1 MLTPRFSFFKTAR
14 KFFSRKFEG
23 EDEIPEIG
31 EGVETEADKSVG
43 DPELTTPKKV
53 GIAPK
58 PPMLE
63 GQDDFHQAG
72 PYVPPPSPEISH
84 DEFGFRDEHTP
95 YRFEPDTDMVVCIT
109 KAFLYEIHPLE
120 NGTSVKKHPLK
131 NPDNPDLPLTIQV
144 TDNCLVYSEYETDN
158 HGRVIDA
165 DQDGIFYA
173 LKLEDAGE
181 DGGQVDIPPSTHFEL
196 PNGEGGA
203 GAEGK
208 YKIPLFWIVDR
219 KLYRTQWDNEV
230 EDPRT
235 TLLRGSLEGHRGPL
249 WWVSG
254 YNALAN
260 LGGGA
265 KVYAQYNIG
274 SDQKQLRSLKEKG
287 QTEDSTNKVSGRA
300 QIQVEEA
307 ANGNEI
313 DIYGNRYN
321 KHWKIGD
328 KGVAIVED
336 GLVRCFQNLSCVN
349 VSTVTLTTA
358 QVYTSTTSVVS
369 CVTTGNMDTDVW
381 KGGDTNN
388 NIIQGAPHTTMWAG
402 GSKNDTMIQGTPHAT
417 MWAGGSSVSI
427 GYVQVS
433 TVGGGTAWCL
443 GVAASGS
450 YSSSAPTAHSFI
462 DGADTVTG
470 VTSVVT
476 VTGVPTEVG
485 QVTGVTSAVT
495 VTGISGDVTQTNSI
509 KSFTCVDAVVT
520 SNPTTVYV
528 YDGSTTKFLNPPDA
542 NHLNLVKCP
551 VADLTNTCPDPIPP
565 D

>member
-31 EGVETEADKSVG
+31 EGVETEADKSVT

-53 GIAPK
+53 GVAPK

-120 NGTSVKKHPLK
+120 DGTSVKKHPLK
-131 NPDNPDLPLTIQV
+131 NPDNKDLPLTIQV
-144 TDNCLVYSEYETDN
+144 TDNCLVYSEYETDD

-181 DGGQVDIPPSTHFEL
+181 DGGQVDIPPSTHFTL
-196 PNGEGGA
+196 PNGQGQEGQN
-203 GAEGK
+203 GK

-249 WWVSG
+249 WWVAG

-265 KVYAQYNIG
+265 KVYAQYNLG
-274 SDQKQLRSLKEKG
+274 ADQKQLRSLKEKG
-287 QTEDSTNKVSGRA
+287 QTEDSTNKISGRA
-300 QIQVEEA
+300 QVQVEES

-313 DIYGNRYN
+313 DIYGNRFN

-349 VSTVTLTTA
+349 VSTITLATT
-358 QVYTSTTSVVS
+358 QVYTSTTSVVKCS
-369 CVTTGNMDTDVW
+369 TTGNIDTDVW
-381 KGGDTNN
+381 KGGDR
-388 NIIQGAPHTTMWAG
+388 
-402 GSKNDTMIQGTPHAT
+402 NDNMVQGTPHAT

-476 VTGVPTEVG
+476 VTGI
-485 QVTGVTSAVT
+485 TGGVS
-495 VTGISGDVTQTNSI
+495 QTDSI

-520 SNPTTVYV
+520 STPTTVYV
-528 YDGSTTKFLNPPDA
+528 YDGSTTKFLNPPDD
-542 NHLNLVKCP
+542 NDLNLVKCP
-551 VADLTNTCPDPIPP
+551 ESNLTDSCPDPIPP